1 MKPSLIVFDLLLT
14 SIKLANDVLAVS
26 GDISSDSINASSTSF
41 MDEASLTND
50 IKCRQ
55 RLLLTCYILDQQHA
69 ALFGRQRT
77 NCYSGTGMDLPF
89 PENQSA
95 WDASHSH
102 QSDSIRS
109 NRVWEAMDSASL
121 DEPGL
126 HQYDM
131 FQSMLL
137 MSVLAEGN
145 DLDSAVYVP
154 DRDKLFS
161 RMDQSPRIKM
171 AHHTLMLCK
180 YTPMRDLLGVAG
192 ESWVM
197 AEKLSTQTEYTAA
210 QMATR
215 HWAKGV
221 RDSAT
226 EFNLE
231 ASQISVSSAIK
242 HALKILELHSDHP
255 KTGLL
260 YEEWAM
266 YLASITLWAR
276 AYVTAG
282 KLEQGRRLSVATPSE
297 RRRSLHELDQEM
309 PSLLAATTRN
319 DVNLDQAKTVL
330 LWTKARIEM
339 VDIPHNCGLTNGALD
354 VLGKLAAK
362 GTEDGWF
369 G

>member
-1 MKPSLIVFDLLLT
+1 MFHLLLT
-14 SIKLANDVLAVS
+14 FLKLANDVLAVS
-26 GDISSDSINASSTSF
+26 GDVSSDAINASNTAF
-41 MDEASLTND
+41 MDEAALTID

-55 RLLLTCYILDQQHA
+55 RLLLTCYTVDQQHA

-77 NCYSGTGMDLPF
+77 NCYSGAGMDLPF
-89 PENQSA
+89 PGNQSA
-95 WDASHSH
+95 WDAPHSH
-102 QSDSIRS
+102 PPDSIRS
-109 NRVWEAMDSASL
+109 SRVWEAMDSASL
-121 DEPGL
+121 DEPG
-126 HQYDM
+126 QPPYDM

-145 DLDSAVYVP
+145 DLDSSAYVP

-161 RMDQSPRIKM
+161 KMNQSPKIKM
-171 AHHTLMLCK
+171 AHHTFMLCR
-180 YTPMRDLLGVAG
+180 YAPVRDLLGVAG

-215 HWAKGV
+215 HWAKGM

-231 ASQISVSSAIK
+231 ASQISISSAIK

-282 KLEQGRRLSVATPSE
+282 KLEQGRRLSVANTPE
-297 RRRSLHELDQEM
+297 RRPSLHDLDQEI
-309 PSLLAATTRN
+309 PVLLAAMTRN
-319 DVNLDQAKTVL
+319 DVSLDQAKTIL
-330 LWTKARIEM
+330 LWAKARIET
-339 VDIPHNCGLTNGALD
+339 VDIPHICGLTNGALD

-362 GTEDGWF
+362 GTDDGWF